1 MHVLCEIHQ
10 EATSWILFF
19 CFFHQFHLDSLLLM
33 SPVKPFHF
41 CPCICGLTLS
51 CPSASVISPSSECV
65 IGSVCRLSVCLRA
78 LLCKALTEWWKRVL
92 FIRVREGESEGG
104 MCRIDTIV
112 KATCDSHKCL
122 IKNGKKI
129 KNDACI
135 TDWIISFWKV
145 GMVMILYAHL
155 LSIVI
160 GAKLSLVILINVE
173 NS

>member
-1 MHVLCEIHQ
+1 
-10 EATSWILFF
+10 
-19 CFFHQFHLDSLLLM
+19 
-33 SPVKPFHF
+33 
-41 CPCICGLTLS
+41 
-51 CPSASVISPSSECV
+51 
-65 IGSVCRLSVCLRA
+65 
-78 LLCKALTEWWKRVL
+78 
-92 FIRVREGESEGG
+92 

-155 LSIVI
+155 LSIVS
-160 GAKLSLVILINVE
+160 GAKLSLVILFNVE